1 MTVVVG
7 IGMDLIDIERV
18 ERLLHWKAER
28 ALRKL
33 FTDGEV
39 AYASGK
45 AQPARHYAARLAAKE
60 ATFKALAGN
69 DLARTVGWRDIEV
82 VIEEDGRPTLR
93 LLGRARERAAQLGVT
108 RVVVSLT
115 HAESIAGAM
124 VLLER
129 D

>member
-1 MTVVVG
+1 VTVVVG